1 MFRLPRA
8 LESNSIQIT
17 IAVSYA
23 LLVIFTVLFLG
34 TTALVLTRDALWD
47 TTTYYSEQLVE
58 QVRTGIGNYLGEMD
72 GIATVLL
79 EEDALRD
86 LVLDPGR
93 DDLRDDVRRIFSTV
107 ARMRPDVSLLALAG
121 PSFRALFHDAD
132 LAGNPTVDP
141 LAQEWYRE
149 AVSAGGRAVY
159 SGARVQNLIRDR
171 YRWVVSLARAQ
182 GEAVLLVDLNFRVIE
197 RLARSV
203 RMGPRGYLFIT
214 DADGSIIY
222 HPQQQL
228 IYSDLVSEPIERLL
242 EPGVS
247 QLVYDTGEEQ
257 RLYIVDS
264 VGRTGWRVVAVNPVD
279 QLLASQRR
287 LRSYYLSWVALCFSI
302 VMVLT
307 VALSRRISGPIMRL
321 RRSMQAVEQGRFD
334 IDLRI
339 ERRDEIGALSRDFE
353 IMLSTV
359 RELMARNRHE
369 QEEKRRSEIKALQN
383 QITPHFLYNTLDS
396 IVWMAE
402 SGLVEEVVEMTTNLG
417 RLLRLGIGRGD
428 AMVSLGTELE
438 HLKSYLRIQEMRYRD
453 RLQFRIEP
461 EEATLTCRLPRL
473 SLQPVVENAIYH
485 GIKNRPGGGTIAVR
499 TAARDG
505 FVEIA
510 VEDDGPGI
518 DPAVLDQL
526 RRHRVEPS
534 HGVGLKNV
542 QQRLALTFGED
553 YRISF
558 DSVNGEGT
566 VVTIRI
572 PWEDGE

>member
-1 MFRLPRA
+1 MLRLPRA

-58 QVRTGIGNYLGEMD
+58 QVRMGIGNYLGEMD

-79 EEDALRD
+79 EEEVLREF
-86 LVLDPGR
+86 VLDPER
-93 DDLRDDVRRIFSTV
+93 DDLREDVRRIFSTV
-107 ARMRPDVSLLALAG
+107 ARMRPDISLLALVG
-121 PSFRALFHDAD
+121 PAVDPLFHDAE
-132 LAGNPTVDP
+132 LAGNPAVDP
-141 LAQEWYRE
+141 LAQGWYGG

-159 SGARVQNLIRDR
+159 SAARVQNLIRDR
-171 YRWVVSLARAQ
+171 YRWVVSLSRAR

-214 DADGSIIY
+214 DAEGSIIY

-228 IYSDLVSEPIERLL
+228 IYSDLVAEPIERLV

-279 QLLASQRR
+279 RLLASQRR
-287 LRSYYLSWVALCFSI
+287 LRRYYLSWVALCFAI

-307 VALSRRISGPIMRL
+307 VVLSRRISGPIMRL
-321 RRSMQAVEQGRFD
+321 RRSIQAVEQGRFD
-334 IDLRI
+334 IDLHI

-353 IMLSTV
+353 IMLSKV

-369 QEEKRRSEIKALQN
+369 QEEKRHSEIKALQN

-402 SGLVEEVVEMTTNLG
+402 GGRVDEVVEMTTNLG
-417 RLLRLGIGRGD
+417 RLLRLGIGRGE
-428 AMVSLGTELE
+428 AMVSLGAELE

-453 RLQFRIEP
+453 RL
-461 EEATLTCRLPRL
+461 
-473 SLQPVVENAIYH
+473 
-485 GIKNRPGGGTIAVR
+485 
-499 TAARDG
+499 
-505 FVEIA
+505 
-510 VEDDGPGI
+510 
-518 DPAVLDQL
+518 
-526 RRHRVEPS
+526 RRHSVEPS
-534 HGVGLKNV
+534 NGVGLKNV
-542 QQRLALTFGED
+542 HQRLALTFGED

-572 PWEDGE
+572 PWEEGR

>member
-1 MFRLPRA
+1 MLRLPRA

-93 DDLRDDVRRIFSTV
+93 DDLREDVRRIFSTV
-107 ARMRPDVSLLALAG
+107 ARMRPDISLLALAG
-121 PSFRALFHDAD
+121 PAIDPLFHDAEF
-132 LAGNPTVDP
+132 ARNPAVDP
-141 LAQEWYRE
+141 SEQGWYRE

-159 SGARVQNLIRDR
+159 SDARVQNLVRDR
-171 YRWVVSLARAQ
+171 YRWVVSLARAR

-214 DADGSIIY
+214 DAEGSIIY

-228 IYSDLVSEPIERLL
+228 IYSDLVAEPIERLL

-247 QLVYDTGEEQ
+247 PLVYDTGEEQ

-279 QLLASQRR
+279 QLLASQRQ
-287 LRSYYLSWVALCFSI
+287 LQSYYLSWVALCFAI

-307 VALSRRISGPIMRL
+307 VVLSRRISGPIMRL
-321 RRSMQAVEQGRFD
+321 RRSIQAVEQGRFD
-334 IDLRI
+334 IDLHI

-402 SGLVEEVVEMTTNLG
+402 SGRVDEVVEMTTNLG
-417 RLLRLGIGRGD
+417 RLLRLGIGRGE

-453 RLQFRIEP
+453 RLQFRIEA
-461 EEATLTCRLPRL
+461 EEATLPCRLPRL

-499 TAARDG
+499 TVARDR

-518 DPAVLDQL
+518 DPAVLDRL

-534 HGVGLKNV
+534 NGVGLKNV
-542 QQRLALTFGED
+542 HQRLALTFGED

-558 DSVNGEGT
+558 DSVNGAGT

-572 PWEDGE
+572 PWEDG